1 MLYEKDPKLIIGYQM
16 WARKV
21 VDFMQKNPQWTP
33 TIYFLIKPWTE
44 WMANEM
50 GVNVSKKRI
59 WIGGLLHKVLSI
71 YSRYVYNNFGGDRY
85 YQLAKLGKTNGN

>member
-1 MLYEKDPKLIIGYQM
+1 MD
-16 WARKV
+16 
-21 VDFMQKNPQWTP
+21 T

-50 GVNVSKKRI
+50 GVNVSKKQF
-59 WIGGLLHKVLSI
+59 GLEDCYTK
-71 YSRYVYNNFGGDRY
+71 YFQYTNVYNNFGGDRY

>member
-1 MLYEKDPKLIIGYQM
+1 
-16 WARKV
+16 
-21 VDFMQKNPQWTP
+21 
-33 TIYFLIKPWTE
+33 
-44 WMANEM
+44 MANEM

>member
-1 MLYEKDPKLIIGYQM
+1 
-16 WARKV
+16 
-21 VDFMQKNPQWTP
+21 
-33 TIYFLIKPWTE
+33 
-44 WMANEM
+44 MANEM

-85 YQLAKLGKTNGN
+85 YQLAKLERNNGN